1 MADEAPT
8 DLPVRRPGATLP
20 EQERARRLF
29 ISPPGLPPIV
39 LQPQE
44 GPQRTVRNQITAQVL
59 YVVSVLA
66 LGGSITLAVSRG
78 W

>member
-1 MADEAPT
+1 MADEAPHRAAHKQAPCDIALAGT
-8 DLPVRRPGATLP
+8 GTAPLHQSTRPPTLRPAT
-20 EQERARRLF
+20 R
-29 ISPPGLPPIV
+29 
-39 LQPQE
+39 E
-44 GPQRTVRNQITAQVL
+44 GPLRTVKNQITAQVL

>member
-39 LQPQE
+39 LQPKKGHSEQ
-44 GPQRTVRNQITAQVL
+44 
-59 YVVSVLA
+59 
-66 LGGSITLAVSRG
+66 
-78 W
+78 